1 MPDPVRRDS
10 PDDPSRKLQDL
21 LAESANTEPVDPV
34 ALLERIR
41 LGQKAFGHID
51 VDDETIRELRD
62 AGRR

>member
-1 MPDPVRRDS
+1 MPDLARSDS
-10 PDDPSRKLQDL
+10 PDDPHRTSQDIP
-21 LAESANTEPVDPV
+21 AAPANSEPVDPV

-41 LGQKAFGHID
+41 QRWKEIGDID

>member
-1 MPDPVRRDS
+1 MPDRANPDF
-10 PDDPSRKLQDL
+10 PDDPRRTPQDMP
-21 LAESANTEPVDPV
+21 AASAHSELVAPV

-41 LGQKAFGHID
+41 LRRKEIGHID